1 MYIPCAKARIPKEGI
16 FQMKLLIALP
26 CFNEA
31 EKIQQ
36 VLRSIPTSYEG
47 IDFVRLLV
55 VDDGCWDDP
64 ARLAHEAGA
73 TVIRH
78 KQNKGLGQAFRSAV
92 DFAIDHGYDIMVNM
106 DGDGQFDS
114 NDIARLIAPILNNEA
129 DFVTASR
136 FKNQQ
141 KIEHMPPIKKWGN
154 AQMNRLVSALCG
166 QRFSDV
172 SCGFRAYS
180 RETLLKINFHGRFTY
195 TQESFISFHF
205 NNIAM
210 AEVPINVTYFP
221 ERKSRIAGSIMK
233 YLKKTLGIIVG
244 LMRDYY
250 PLRFFGFIGGL
261 FMVPAVVFGL
271 MFLIHYIRVGYFSG
285 YIFAGL
291 ICAFCTLVSVL
302 MFSFGIAM
310 ESMVRINRNENRILY
325 HVRKNAPVT
334 PDEDGEVLYQ

>member
-1 MYIPCAKARIPKEGI
+1 
-16 FQMKLLIALP
+16 MKLLIALP
-26 CFNEA
+26 CYNEA

-36 VLRSIPTSYEG
+36 VLGSIPTHFEG
-47 IDFVRLLV
+47 VDFVRLLV
-55 VDDGCWDDP
+55 VDDGSRDDT

-92 DFAIDHGYDIMVNM
+92 DFAIDHGYDLMVNM

-114 NDIARLIAPILNNEA
+114 ADIARLIRPILDHEA

-154 AQMNRLVSALCG
+154 RQMNRLISTLCG
-166 QRFSDV
+166 QSFSDV

-180 RETLLKINFHGRFTY
+180 RDTLLRINFHGRFTY
-195 TQESFISFHF
+195 TQESFICFHF
-205 NNIAM
+205 HNIAI
-210 AEVPINVTYFP
+210 AEVPIRVTYFP
-221 ERKSRIAGSIMK
+221 ERKSRVAGSILK
-233 YLKKTLGIIVG
+233 YLKKTLGIILG

-250 PLRFFGFIGGL
+250 PLRFFSAIGIL
-261 FMVPAVVFGL
+261 FLIPAVIFGL
-271 MFLIHYIRVGYFSG
+271 MFLIHYIRAGYFSG
-285 YIFAGL
+285 YLFAGL
-291 ICAFCTLVSVL
+291 ICAFCTLVSLL
-302 MFSFGIAM
+302 MFSFGLAM

-334 PDEDGEVLYQ
+334 PDQDGEVLYQ

>member
-1 MYIPCAKARIPKEGI
+1 
-16 FQMKLLIALP
+16 MKLLIALP

-31 EKIQQ
+31 EKIQE
-36 VLRSIPTSYEG
+36 VLASIPRSYEG
-47 IDFVRLLV
+47 VDFVRLLV
-55 VDDGCWDDP
+55 VDDGSKDDT

-92 DFAIDHGYDIMVNM
+92 DFAIDYGYDIMVNM

-114 NDIARLIAPILNNEA
+114 NDIARLIRPILNNEA

-136 FKNQQ
+136 FKNHQ

-154 AQMNRLVSALCG
+154 AQMNRLVSNLCG
-166 QRFSDV
+166 QKFSDV

-180 RETLLKINFHGRFTY
+180 RDTLLKINFHGRFTY

-221 ERKSRIAGSIMK
+221 ERKSRIAGSILK

-250 PLRFFGFIGGL
+250 PLKFFGFIGGL
-261 FMVPAVVFGL
+261 FMIPAVIFGL
-271 MFLIHYIRVGYFSG
+271 MFLIHYIKVGYFSG

-291 ICAFCTLVSVL
+291 ICAFCVLVSVL

-325 HVRKNAPVT
+325 HVRKNAPT
-334 PDEDGEVLYQ
+334 TLDEEGEVLYQ